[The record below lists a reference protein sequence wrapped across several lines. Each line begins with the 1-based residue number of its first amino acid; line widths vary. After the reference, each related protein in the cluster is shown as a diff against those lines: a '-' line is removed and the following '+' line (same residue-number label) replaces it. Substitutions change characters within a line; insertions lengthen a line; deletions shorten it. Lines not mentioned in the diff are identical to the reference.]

1 MVIKYIT
8 LYYDPNEKS
17 VFYTKFVKGFQ
28 SILTGFKFFN
38 DYWYQVTGDPITKL
52 DKKGK
57 DTLLKLLNDNLF
69 ESVIV
74 VNRLG
79 VIIK

>member
-1 MVIKYIT
+1 MVVKYIT
-8 LYYDPNEKS
+8 LYYDPNEK
-17 VFYTKFVKGFQ
+17 FYPYTKFIKGFQ

-38 DYWYQVTGDPITKL
+38 DYWYQVTGDPITGF
-52 DKKGK
+52 DKNEKK
-57 DTLLKLLNDNLF
+57 ALLKLLNDNLF
-69 ESVIV
+69 ESSIV